1 MKIFAPVSFNNVLPW
16 VLGAPLQSWLRPK
29 SDYMIVNAYTKSGGC
44 ILGRRGGE
52 LYPPPPLL
60 LSLKRM

>member
-44 ILGRRGGE
+44 ILGRRGGSYT
-52 LYPPPPLL
+52 LPHPFIFP
-60 LSLKRM
+60 